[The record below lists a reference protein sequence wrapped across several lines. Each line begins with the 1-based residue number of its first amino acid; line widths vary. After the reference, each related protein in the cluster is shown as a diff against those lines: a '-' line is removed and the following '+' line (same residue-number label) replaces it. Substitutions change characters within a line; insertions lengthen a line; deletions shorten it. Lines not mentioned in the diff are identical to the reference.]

1 MEPTKKKNLKKVA
14 KPAKL
19 SYRTEWNLGLL
30 YSSHDDPSIE
40 ADTKALEAAY
50 EAFAKKYSPRQDY
63 LTSEA
68 ALFEALTE
76 WEKLSEQADSYRP
89 GLYYS
94 YSKYLNSEDA
104 VADAKLNLLISRLT
118 KAGNT
123 ILFFCLRLAK
133 IEAAKQKEF
142 LASKKLAHFQYFLK
156 QIFET
161 ARYNL
166 SEAEE
171 KIMSLK
177 SLPAHSLWTD
187 GQEKLLNIQTVRF
200 QGKEM
205 PMAEALNKVASLPV
219 GPRRTLWYAI
229 TAKLKEI
236 SYFAEAEVNAV
247 YTDKKINDELRGFAT
262 PYAATVLGYQND
274 AQTVENLVK
283 TVTTHFPVAHRFYA
297 LKAKLLK
304 LKTLEYADRGA
315 DLGKISRKVPFSE
328 SVDILMSAFSKVDAK
343 YPKIL
348 REYLQNGQ
356 IDAFPKKGKEGG
368 AFCSSSVNNPTFVLL
383 NHSDT
388 LDSVMTFG
396 HEMGHAFHGE
406 LSDVQP
412 VLYKGYSYS
421 VAETASTLFENFV
434 FEEIF
439 EKLSDKEKIFAL
451 HDRIN
456 DAMSTIFRQIACFNF
471 ELALHTAIREKGA
484 LTRQEIAALLNTHM
498 GAYLGPAVKLLE
510 NDGYFFVT
518 WGHIR
523 RFFYVY
529 SYAYGFLISRALYQH
544 YKQNKSY
551 LKKIEQ
557 FLSAGG
563 SKSPEDIFKDIGI
576 DVTRP
581 EFFADGIRAI
591 EEDIVHLEKLAKG
604 AGMIK

>member
-1 MEPTKKKNLKKVA
+1 MKSAK
-14 KPAKL
+14 KPAKKE
-19 SYRTEWNLGLL
+19 SPAFKTEWNLGLL
-30 YSSHDDPSIE
+30 YSSHEDPRIE

-50 EAFAKKYSPRQDY
+50 AVFAKKYSARNDY
-63 LTSEA
+63 LTNEA
-68 ALFEALTE
+68 VLFEALTD

-89 GLYYS
+89 GLYFS

-133 IEAAKQKEF
+133 IESAKQKEF
-142 LASKKLAHFQYFLK
+142 LASKQLAHFRYFLK
-156 QIFET
+156 QIFDT
-161 ARYNL
+161 AKYNL

-187 GQEKLLNIQTVRF
+187 GQEKLLNVQTVRF

-205 PMAEALNKVASLPV
+205 PLAEALNKVASLPV
-219 GPRRTLWYAI
+219 TLRRKLWSII

-236 SYFAEAEVNAV
+236 SYFSEAEINAI
-247 YTDKKINDELRGFAT
+247 YTDKKINDELRGFAK
-262 PYAATVLGYQND
+262 PYAGTVLGYQND
-274 AQTVENLVK
+274 PQTVENLVN
-283 TVTTHFPVAHRFYA
+283 TVTRYFPVAHRFYA

-315 DLGKISRKVPFSE
+315 DLGKISRKVPFGE
-328 SVDILMSAFSKVDAK
+328 SVDILMTSFGKVDAK
-343 YPKIL
+343 YPQIL
-348 REYLQNGQ
+348 KKYLQSGQ

-396 HEMGHAFHGE
+396 HEMGHAFHSE
-406 LSDVQP
+406 LSDAQP
-412 VLYKGYSYS
+412 VLYQGYSYS

-439 EKLSDKEKIFAL
+439 EKLSEKEKIFAL

-456 DAMSTIFRQIACFNF
+456 DAMSTVFRQIACFNF
-471 ELALHTAIREKGA
+471 ELALHGAIREKGS
-484 LTRQEIAALLNTHM
+484 LTRKEIAEVLNVHM
-498 GAYLGPAVKLLE
+498 GAYLGPVMKLVE

-529 SYAYGFLISRALYQH
+529 SYAYGFLISRALYQR
-544 YKQNKSY
+544 YKADKSY

-576 DVTRP
+576 DVTKP

-591 EEDIVHLEKLAKG
+591 EEDIVRLEKLAKG